1 MGALDSSSDALDEQ
15 ILVGGQLTSDVGQHL
30 S

>member
-1 MGALDSSSDALDEQ
+1 MGALNSSNDALDEQ
-15 ILVGGQLTSDVGQHL
+15 ILVGGQLTSDGGQHL